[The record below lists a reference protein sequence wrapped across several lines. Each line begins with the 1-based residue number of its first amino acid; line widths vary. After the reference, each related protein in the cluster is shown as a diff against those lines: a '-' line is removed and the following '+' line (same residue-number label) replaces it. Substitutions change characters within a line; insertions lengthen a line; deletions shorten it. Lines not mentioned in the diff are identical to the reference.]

1 MKKKIAAIK
10 TLTWFVI
17 TDFLICITFT
27 IVVLVYNYKGV
38 EVSDTLIQY
47 FFTFF
52 GLEFGATA
60 AIKIAK
66 SVVKA
71 KERSDLVQDIK
82 DNNMEVEKQDLT
94 KTGNDYDYDD
104 YEGGPYG

>member
-27 IVVLVYNYKGV
+27 VVVLVFNHKGI

-60 AIKIAK
+60 AIKITK

-71 KERSDLVQDIK
+71 KERSDLVKDIK
-82 DNNMEVEKQDLT
+82 DNNLEVEKQDIT
-94 KTGNDYDYDD
+94 KTENEYDYS
-104 YEGGPYG
+104 EGEYYG